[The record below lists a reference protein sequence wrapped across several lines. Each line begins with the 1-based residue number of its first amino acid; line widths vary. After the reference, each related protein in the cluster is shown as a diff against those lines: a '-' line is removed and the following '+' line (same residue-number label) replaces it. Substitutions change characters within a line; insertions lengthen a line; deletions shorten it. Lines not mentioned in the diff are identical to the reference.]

1 MKVTRDIVEIKIDS
15 REEDQQLQRL
25 LEEHGIPQIWWPS
38 GGWIPYPI
46 KYTLSEDEFKKIE
59 GAEILQQ

>member
-1 MKVTRDIVEIKIDS
+1 MKVTRNIVEIKIDS

-25 LEEHGIPQIWWPS
+25 LEEYGIPQIWWPS
-38 GGWIPYPI
+38 GGWTPYPI
-46 KYTLSEDEFKKIE
+46 RYTLSEDEFKKIE